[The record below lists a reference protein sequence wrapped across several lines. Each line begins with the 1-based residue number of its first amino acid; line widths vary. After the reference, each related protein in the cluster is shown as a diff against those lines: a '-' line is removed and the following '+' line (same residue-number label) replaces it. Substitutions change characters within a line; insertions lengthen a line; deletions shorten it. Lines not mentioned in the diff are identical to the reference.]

1 MGQNIRI
8 NRCRIYRHLIL
19 IQHIHYSVDVIAA
32 FIFTYFI
39 YLGAKKVAFF

>member
-1 MGQNIRI
+1 MVGI
-8 NRCRIYRHLIL
+8 LVL